1 MNGYEVLSD
10 ILVAAGVK
18 TVFTYMAE
26 DTQELIVDLTVNRDE
41 VEVVHSRHEQGAMA
55 MADAYGRAGS
65 RIGVCV
71 VGRGPGIAQTGTASL
86 NARKGGSPV
95 LVIVPTP
102 GQGDPHDR
110 KLFEQEL
117 FLKSTIGSV
126 VTAHSEDTVIPQFKQ
141 ALRQVSQESTP
152 VAFQL
157 PKNILKDP
165 VSNAES
171 ILDLDHVVGLA
182 EGNPNP
188 HIAPRFDP
196 AQIEPDEELLEEAV
210 DLYLDSDAYQPP
222 AILVGQG
229 AAAAGAKEA
238 IEDLAERLNGI
249 LLTSL
254 LGRDYFSD
262 HPYAIGFSGS
272 WGEPLSNEFLTEA
285 NYVLAIGCSLNS
297 HTVDDGYLIADDAT
311 VVHIDAD
318 PTSIGQYLPVD
329 VGIVGDA
336 KRTVEALNEQF
347 AEAGIDRG
355 DDLWTDSLKNR
366 IADYAP
372 LDEIEGSTRSD
383 VVDQAELIKKL
394 EDVIPDDRLVG
405 SDGGN
410 FRKFALVGI
419 SASPMNSIMG
429 CDFSAIGLGLP
440 MGIGVGQYLK
450 DNNRET
456 DDEDPRTAVAF
467 CGDGGFMMSVQ
478 ELGTAA
484 RHEIPIIVV
493 VGNDSSLGSEYHH
506 LDLDNFHPEV
516 AQIETPE
523 IAQVADALGATG
535 HKITALSDVD
545 DIADELQQ
553 PDGPIVLECII
564 DPTVRHHS
572 Y

>member
-1 MNGYEVLSD
+1 MNGYEVLND

-18 TVFTYMAE
+18 SVFTYMAE
-26 DTQELIVDLTVNRDE
+26 DTQELVVDLTVNRDE

-55 MADAYGRAGS
+55 MADAYARSGS

-71 VGRGPGIAQTGTASL
+71 VGRGPGVAQTGTANL

-102 GQGDPHDR
+102 GQADPHDR
-110 KLFEQEL
+110 KLFEQEQ
-117 FLKSTIGSV
+117 FLQSTIGSV
-126 VTAHSEDTVIPQFKQ
+126 ITAHSEDTVIPEFKR
-141 ALRQVSQESTP
+141 AIRQVNQESTP
-152 VAFQL
+152 VAFQI

-165 VSNAES
+165 IRNAES
-171 ILDLDHVVGLA
+171 SLELEHVAGLA
-182 EGNPNP
+182 EGKPNP

-210 DLYLDSDAYQPP
+210 EHYLDSDAYQPP
-222 AILVGQG
+222 AILVGDG
-229 AAAAGAKEA
+229 AATAEAKPA
-238 IEDLAERLNGI
+238 IEALAERLNGI
-249 LLTSL
+249 LLTTL
-254 LGRDYFSD
+254 KGRDYFRD

-285 NYVLAIGCSLNS
+285 NYVLAIGCSLNN
-297 HTVDDGYLIADDAT
+297 HTVDDGYLVADDAT
-311 VVHIDAD
+311 IVHIDAD

-336 KRTVEALNEQF
+336 KRTVEALNDRF

-355 DDLWTDSLKNR
+355 DDLWTDSLRNQ
-366 IADYAP
+366 IAEYAP
-372 LDEIEGSTRSD
+372 LDEIEGTTRSD
-383 VVDQAELIKKL
+383 VVDQSELIKKL
-394 EDVIPDDRLVG
+394 EDVLPENRLVG

-419 SASPMNSIMG
+419 SASPAHSIMG

-440 MGIGVGQYLK
+440 MGIGIGQYLK
-450 DNNRET
+450 DNNR
-456 DDEDPRTAVAF
+456 DPGDEDPRVAIAF

-484 RHEIPIIVV
+484 RHDIPIIVV

-506 LDLDNFHPEV
+506 LDIDNFHPEV
-516 AQIETPE
+516 AQIETPN

-535 HKITALSDVD
+535 HRITSLSDVD
-545 DIADELQQ
+545 DIAGDLQQ
-553 PDGPIVLECII
+553 PTGPIVLECII
-564 DPTVRHHS
+564 DPTIRHHS